1 MGGHGSG
8 GLFPGTIG
16 DRTIV
21 VSESSDSF
29 SVIPRGYSSTES
41 SQTIN
46 NPVVDSV
53 RTRSALKTD
62 SDHAFPDIVDNYAG
76 LASRFTIV
84 GGDGK
89 ERLLLQ
95 LEGSLN
101 GEPGIFE
108 WIVDPDETLGVT
120 HRRFIRGGTITGKPN
135 QRPKKD

>member
-16 DRTIV
+16 SLASV
-21 VSESSDSF
+21 DSF
-29 SVIPRGYSSTES
+29 SVSLGDSERSGAGQPIS
-41 SQTIN
+41 

-53 RTRSALKTD
+53 RTGSARKTD
-62 SDHAFPDIVDNYAG
+62 PDHSFPDIVDNYAG
-76 LASRFTIV
+76 YASSFTIV

-89 ERLLLQ
+89 ERTLLQ

-101 GEPGIFE
+101 GTPGIFE
-108 WIVDPDETLGVT
+108 WIVDPDESRGVT